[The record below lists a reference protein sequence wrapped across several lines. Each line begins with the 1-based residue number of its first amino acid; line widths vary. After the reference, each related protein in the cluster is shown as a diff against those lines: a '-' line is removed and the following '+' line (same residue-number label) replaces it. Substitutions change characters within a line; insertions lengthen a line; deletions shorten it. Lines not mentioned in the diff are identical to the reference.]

1 MSWIGILSTLA
12 GLLTGGGVIAAWFKL
27 GPERRKLKV
36 ETAQGE
42 YTIISSDYR
51 RVCAENDEMRMEL
64 VSLEQQLHFCGQH
77 LEDLRLTCKTCQQ
90 DMALTRA
97 RAHLA
102 INTMASYEIHI
113 DLLLEEF
120 RKRQIPIT
128 PMMRSSRIREAF
140 LLEMNQLVA
149 LEQHTVAQTVLADE
163 KIVSDTGGAKGD
175 DKIEENEVSEPRRGT
190 NDR

>member
-1 MSWIGILSTLA
+1 MSWVAILSSAGGILV
-12 GLLTGGGVIAAWFKL
+12 GGGAIVAWFKL
-27 GPERRKLKV
+27 GPERRKLRV

-51 RVCAENDEMRMEL
+51 RVCAENDEMRMQL
-64 VSLEQQLHFCGQH
+64 VSAEQQLDVCARH
-77 LEDLRLTCKTCQQ
+77 LEDFRLQCSACQK
-90 DMALTRA
+90 DIALTRA

-102 INTMASYEIHI
+102 INTMASYEIHV

-120 RKRQIPIT
+120 RKRDIPIT
-128 PMMRSSRIREAF
+128 PMMRSSRIRQAF

-163 KIVSDTGGAKGD
+163 KTVSSASGPEGD
-175 DKIEENEVSEPRRGT
+175 DKVKENEISESWGRT
-190 NDR
+190 DDR